1 MDRGGSFTGDGAPE
15 DAGDEDV
22 ALRGWL
28 PPDDRLWRH
37 PSELGKADADP
48 IDLASRHV
56 APRGLER
63 SGGGGRVWRAAAGG
77 GRPTTVSG
85 RHPATAVVGA
95 AAIVLAVALVVL
107 VADRPSVSTAR
118 PTSVLAA
125 NATSLTTAVAPAPR
139 VQASMTQ
146 VRRSLVGLVVTQ
158 GHQHPMLVTGVAT
171 ARRLVVTAAAALGRS
186 THLTAILPDGRRLPA
201 SVVATDAHSGVAVV
215 AIDQP
220 VTPATFAGRTMAAGD
235 LAMTEC
241 LCGSTPGGAT
251 GTAGTTALTAA
262 VALAQIEA
270 VGTSGTGAGPGNTQ
284 PLLDVIEADHV
295 QFRQDSWGGVLVDGS
310 GQVAGILDA
319 QTTASGERMDVF
331 VPGWLAQRVAAQ
343 LARAHRVVHG
353 WLGITGADA
362 PGTCGGATVL
372 GILPGAPVNGVLAPG
387 QNVVAVDG
395 HQICTWP
402 ELQAALYVDSPGQ
415 AVALRVAGPGGTRTV
430 AVTLSASPG

>member
-22 ALRGWL
+22 VLRGWL

-37 PSELGKADADP
+37 PSELGKADTDP
-48 IDLASRHV
+48 VDLASLDV
-56 APRGLER
+56 EPCGLGLSDG
-63 SGGGGRVWRAAAGG
+63 SGRAWRATAGGG

-107 VADRPSVSTAR
+107 VADRPSISTAR
-118 PTSVLAA
+118 PSSVLAA

-139 VQASMTQ
+139 VRATMTQ
-146 VRRSLVGLVVTQ
+146 VRRSLVGLVITQ

-171 ARRLVVTAAAALGRS
+171 AKRLVVTAAAALGQS
-186 THLTAILPDGRRLPA
+186 THLTAILPDGQRLPA
-201 SVVATDAHSGVAVV
+201 SVVATDARSGVAVV

-241 LCGSTPGGAT
+241 LCGSTPASTT
-251 GTAGTTALTAA
+251 GTAALTAA
-262 VALAQIEA
+262 VALAQVEA
-270 VGTSGTGAGPGNTQ
+270 VGTSGTSGGPGGHQ

-295 QFRQDSWGGVLVDGS
+295 QFRQDSWGGVLVDGA

-319 QTTASGERMDVF
+319 QTTTSGERMDVF
-331 VPGWLAQRVAAQ
+331 VPGWLAQRVAEQ
-343 LARAHRVVHG
+343 LASAHRVVHG

-362 PGTCGGATVL
+362 PGTCGGATL
-372 GILPGAPVNGVLAPG
+372 RGILPGAPVNGVLAPG
-387 QNVVAVDG
+387 QDVVAVDG
-395 HQICTWP
+395 HQVCTWP

-415 AVALRVAGPGGTRTV
+415 AVDLSVTGPGGTRTV
-430 AVTLSASPG
+430 VVTLSASPG